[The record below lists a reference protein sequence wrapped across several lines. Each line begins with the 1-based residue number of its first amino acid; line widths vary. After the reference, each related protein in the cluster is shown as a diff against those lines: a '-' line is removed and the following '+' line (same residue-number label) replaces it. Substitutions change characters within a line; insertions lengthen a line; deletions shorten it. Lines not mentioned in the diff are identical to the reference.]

1 MPAQQ
6 SNPNQP
12 SSGTGSAAT
21 RSNLTGPTVPE
32 HLEYLSTSG
41 EAHQQWCTLI
51 ARRTANGLAR
61 NEQAE
66 HEEFVL
72 LLQQEHDERE
82 SESRATR
89 DTAASGRG
97 TGGSRR

>member
-1 MPAQQ
+1 MPTRE

-21 RSNLTGPTVPE
+21 RSILTGPTVPE

-41 EAHQQWCTLI
+41 EAHYQWCTLI
-51 ARRTANGLAR
+51 QRRTANGLAR
-61 NEQAE
+61 NAQAE
-66 HEEFVL
+66 HDEFVL
-72 LLQQEHDERE
+72 LLQEQHEERE
-82 SESRATR
+82 AESRATG